1 MSKARYITAMSLFG
15 ALFLV
20 STIVGVIFG
29 DDLWVGLLSGYGMGV
44 TVAELIFWRDSL
56 CTRLFLFFANIA
68 KTIVVFWITFF
79 VECIPILILIGIA
92 IASPLFTAAG
102 AVFSFGAGLFG
113 TLAPFLFI
121 YHAFAFASDLY

>member
-20 STIVGVIFG
+20 STLVGVIFG

-68 KTIVVFWITFF
+68 KTIVLFWITFF
-79 VECIPILILIGIA
+79 VVCIPILFFTFVHCFTSWLAGFVYWTMVHGIWLQ
-92 IASPLFTAAG
+92 ISKK
-102 AVFSFGAGLFG
+102 
-113 TLAPFLFI
+113 I
-121 YHAFAFASDLY
+121 MKIH

>member
-15 ALFLV
+15 ALFLGSTLV
-20 STIVGVIFG
+20 SIILGDDFWVGV
-29 DDLWVGLLSGYGMGV
+29 LSGYGIGI

-68 KTIVVFWITFF
+68 KAIVVFWFTFF
-79 VECIPILILIGIA
+79 VECIPIMILIGIA
-92 IASPLFTAAG
+92 IASPMFTAAG
-102 AVFSFGAGLFG
+102 AVFSFGAGLFA